1 MAALNSLT
9 YIMYSLLT
17 MAPNNTPTTEPSLN
31 AFETSSES
39 LVTETWRQEPH
50 YVTRKFNEESCPA
63 GETWSDCDAGCEAT
77 CETVGKPI
85 VCPRMCIPGCVC
97 EDPGTVRGPDNKC
110 IHPPLCKSGD
120 VDPYE
125 RVRAEQDPYIPSVD
139 PDETVWTERY
149 PGNPKGSCPAG
160 EKWSRCNA
168 LCQKTCKTY
177 GKPQICPLI
186 CAPGCVCEDPETV
199 RGPDNKCIH
208 HTLCKSGDVDPYE
221 RVRAEQDPY
230 IPSVDPDETVS
241 TERYPGN
248 SEDSSD
254 QPLAEQD
261 PHHPL
266 SVTKRSCP
274 AGEKWS
280 RCLAHCQATCKTYG
294 KPQICPFICAP
305 GCVCEDPE
313 TVRGPDNKCIHHTL
327 CKSGDVDPDETVWTE
342 GYPVTP
348 RVDPYERVRAEQD
361 PYIPSVDPDES
372 IWSVQYPVT
381 PRVDPYERVRA
392 EQDPYIPSVDP
403 DESNWSVQYPVT
415 PRVDPY
421 ERVRAEQDPYIPSVD
436 PDESIWSVQYPVTPR
451 VDPDEPSRAKIFW
464 QAERYP
470 KVSRVDPD
478 EHDRA
483 EQDIDI
489 RTGHL
494 DNSGGCPNKKA
505 CSDYCKPKLG
515 FCMFGRICFCAK

>member
-208 HTLCKSGDVDPYE
+208 HTLCKSGDVDP
-221 RVRAEQDPY
+221 
-230 IPSVDPDETVS
+230 
-241 TERYPGN
+241 
-248 SEDSSD
+248 
-254 QPLAEQD
+254 
-261 PHHPL
+261 
-266 SVTKRSCP
+266 
-274 AGEKWS
+274 
-280 RCLAHCQATCKTYG
+280 
-294 KPQICPFICAP
+294 
-305 GCVCEDPE
+305 
-313 TVRGPDNKCIHHTL
+313 
-327 CKSGDVDPDETVWTE
+327 DETVWTE

-489 RTGHL
+489 RTAKL
-494 DNSGGCPNKKA
+494 NTGGCPNTSA
-505 CSDYCKPKLG
+505 CLG
-515 FCMFGRICFCAK
+515 FCKRRKYRSGACTGSNKKICQCFTW